1 MCARACMQKPTT
13 WPRRDGVCFFVLTN
27 MSPLMQN
34 EPMHTKSKD
43 QKHTR
48 KILCAWSPCQQARQN
63 WIQKHANKTRTCA
76 VNSDARSQL
85 HAPTDAAAPGRAF
98 PASRQAFCSAV
109 IDNTLTVITQ
119 THQTKRTKHAL
130 NARHRVAASN
140 AGIMRASP
148 RLTPHVLY
156 TARAPTV
163 WMGRTCKRS
172 QGWRSV
178 LPVRMQTRSGLM
190 VVVCPPVIV
199 LQTPPVA
206 APAGRAFT
214 STTLTFHH
222 SESVVLLSCWKGTCC
237 KWQHE

>member
-1 MCARACMQKPTT
+1 MLQQMQ
-13 WPRRDGVCFFVLTN
+13 RHQGV
-27 MSPLMQN
+27 
-34 EPMHTKSKD
+34 
-43 QKHTR
+43 
-48 KILCAWSPCQQARQN
+48 
-63 WIQKHANKTRTCA
+63 
-76 VNSDARSQL
+76 RSQRR
-85 HAPTDAAAPGRAF
+85 GRRCRRR
-98 PASRQAFCSAV
+98 SGAV
-109 IDNTLTVITQ
+109 DNTLTAITQ

-172 QGWRSV
+172 QGWRSM

-190 VVVCPPVIV
+190 VVVCPPVIAL
-199 LQTPPVA
+199 LQTHPVA

-222 SESVVLLSCWKGTCC
+222 SESVSVTAAHHFIWKHLYASMQAAQTPAS
-237 KWQHE
+237 KLRFVTSDKESSMNTLWQEEKFE